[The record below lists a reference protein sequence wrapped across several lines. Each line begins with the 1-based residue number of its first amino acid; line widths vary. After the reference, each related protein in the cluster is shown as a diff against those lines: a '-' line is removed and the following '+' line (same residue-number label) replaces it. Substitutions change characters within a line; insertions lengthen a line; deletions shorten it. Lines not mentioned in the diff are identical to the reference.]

1 MTVGRRFERES
12 GDEMKY
18 DRDFMKLVHREIWRI
33 AKKLPRLEKALIEAG
48 VPRKFP
54 PKPKDY
60 FVTPKAKPK
69 RRTIH

>member
-1 MTVGRRFERES
+1 
-12 GDEMKY
+12 MKY
-18 DRDFMKLVHREIWRI
+18 DRHFMKFVHREISRI

-54 PKPKDY
+54 PKPKGD
-60 FVTPKAKPK
+60 FLNASTKLK

>member
-18 DRDFMKLVHREIWRI
+18 DRDFMKFVHREIWRI

-60 FVTPKAKPK
+60 FVSPKAKPK